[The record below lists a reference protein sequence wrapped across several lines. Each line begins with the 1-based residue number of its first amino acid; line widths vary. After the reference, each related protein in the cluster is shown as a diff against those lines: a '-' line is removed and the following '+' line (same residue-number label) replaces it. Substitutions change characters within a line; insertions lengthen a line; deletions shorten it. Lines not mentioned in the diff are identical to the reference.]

1 MLISGLHA
9 QTHRDTIIYTVV
21 HLAHTHTHTHR
32 CEAVINNR
40 HTSSFFVVLVRDG
53 LLVRKIVQII
63 MQKNQVGKRTRDV

>member
-9 QTHRDTIIYTVV
+9 QTHRDTIIYAVV
-21 HLAHTHTHTHR
+21 HLAHTHTHTHI

-63 MQKNQVGKRTRDV
+63 MQKNQVDKRTRDV